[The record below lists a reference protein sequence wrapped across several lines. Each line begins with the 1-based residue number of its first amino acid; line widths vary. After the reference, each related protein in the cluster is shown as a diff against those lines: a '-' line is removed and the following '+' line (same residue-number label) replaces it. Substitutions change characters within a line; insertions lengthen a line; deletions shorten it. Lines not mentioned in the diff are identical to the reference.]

1 MLKDM
6 NSKPKKL
13 MRRLAKLSE
22 HLLEFPTCSFFYLKS
37 AHVFY
42 FILLR
47 LELKKKKKLSCKV
60 IGYAVKNKIPSGI
73 ENID

>member
-22 HLLEFPTCSFFYLKS
+22 HLLEFPTCSFFHLKS

-47 LELKKKKKLSCKV
+47 LELKKKKKTVMQSNWLCREKQNPLW
-60 IGYAVKNKIPSGI
+60 Y
-73 ENID
+73 